1 MKALSYLSLLAATS
15 LTALAAEPKAD
26 LAAAAAKL
34 QDKSSYAWTS
44 TTEIEG
50 GQWTPAPV
58 NGKTE
63 KGGFTHI
70 STKMQDN
77 EIEVVMKDSKVAVK
91 TPDGWKSSAE
101 LEANTGGG
109 PNFGRFFA
117 SQRSAG
123 GEATNILAKAKEV
136 KAADGKFT
144 VEISPEGAAELA
156 SMRGRRQGAP
166 APKNASA
173 SAVFWVKDGVIAKYE
188 LKSKATITTQD
199 GEDRTMARTTTV
211 EIKDVGT
218 AKVEVPAE
226 AKSKL

>member
-26 LAAAAAKL
+26 VAAAAAKL
-34 QDKSSYAWTS
+34 NDKSSYAWTATS
-44 TTEIEG
+44 EIEG

-70 STKMQDN
+70 ATKMQDN
-77 EIEVVMKDSKVAVK
+77 DIEVAMKGEKVAVK
-91 TPDGWKSSAE
+91 TPDGWKSAAE
-101 LEANTGGG
+101 LEGNSEGR
-109 PNFGRFFA
+109 PNFARFFA
-117 SQRSAG
+117 NQRTAAS
-123 GEATNILAKAKEV
+123 EVTNFLAKAKEV
-136 KAADGKFT
+136 KSADGKFT
-144 VEISPEGAAELA
+144 VEFTPEGAADLA
-156 SMRGRRQGAP
+156 SFRGRRQGAP

-173 SAVFWVKDGVIAKYE
+173 SAIVWVKDGVIAKYE
-188 LKSKATITTQD
+188 LKTKSTITTQD